1 MDAIRSRCQHGL
13 FHLKQCQEQRKVQ
26 EEKRLQEHMKIQEQQ
41 KQELVQERARER
53 KGRIGKEGAG
63 KSEGEKEGRYV
74 RGEGR
79 QI

>member
-1 MDAIRSRCQHGL
+1 M
-13 FHLKQCQEQRKVQ
+13 Q

-63 KSEGEKEGRYV
+63 KSEGEKEERYV